1 MENSVPLE
9 KVLRLAK
16 QLSPRDKL
24 RLIERIAPQIEGEL
38 KPSARL
44 PRRSLLGLWRGL
56 DLTDQD
62 IDDVR
67 REMWADFPRED
78 I

>member
-1 MENSVPLE
+1 MENAVPLE
-9 KVLRLAK
+9 KVLKLAA
-16 QLSPRDKL
+16 QLSSRDKL
-24 RLIERIAPQIEGEL
+24 RLIERIVPQIELGL
-38 KPSARL
+38 RSRGSA
-44 PRRSLLGLWRGL
+44 PRKSLLGLWRGL

-62 IDDVR
+62 IADAR